1 MEWTLKCPQVSTG
14 PLPRGLGSA
23 PGSAGLLKTPSL
35 LHPDGTLPVQRRR
48 KTHAF
53 GGGDHQSCL
62 KPLTEDDSNDGNES
76 EGDAGR
82 KSPPVL
88 QP

>member
-1 MEWTLKCPQVSTG
+1 MPDAKPFYL
-14 PLPRGLGSA
+14 
-23 PGSAGLLKTPSL
+23 
-35 LHPDGTLPVQRRR
+35 DGTLPVQRRR

-76 EGDAGR
+76 DGDAGTKSSLVR
-82 KSPPVL
+82 KP
-88 QP
+88 